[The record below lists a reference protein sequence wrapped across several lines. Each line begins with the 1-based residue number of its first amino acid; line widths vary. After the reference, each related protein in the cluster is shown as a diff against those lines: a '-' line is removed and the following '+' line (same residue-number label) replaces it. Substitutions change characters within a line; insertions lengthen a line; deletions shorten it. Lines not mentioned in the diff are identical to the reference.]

1 MKKKR
6 RKMAVVVTKE
16 KDNNVELTNR
26 INADLREKMSKVQNI
41 DDDETDFVEDSDYLK
56 EYRKT
61 NRFAWVWIVLIALAI
76 ASLVFI
82 IWFS

>member
-1 MKKKR
+1 
-6 RKMAVVVTKE
+6 MAVVVTKE

-41 DDDETDFVEDSDYLK
+41 DDDETDFVEDPDYLK

>member
-1 MKKKR
+1 
-6 RKMAVVVTKE
+6 MAVVVTKE